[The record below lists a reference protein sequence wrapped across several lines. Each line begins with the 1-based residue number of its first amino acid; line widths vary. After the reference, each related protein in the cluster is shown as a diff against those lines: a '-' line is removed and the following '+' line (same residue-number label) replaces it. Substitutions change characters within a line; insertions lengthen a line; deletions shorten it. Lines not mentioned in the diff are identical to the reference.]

1 MINPNKIKKT
11 RKHVVI
17 NETLFAEELKKT
29 QIVVELRNFRPSTTA
44 SYIKSLSEF
53 LQWLFDTKQLRIADA
68 SEDDLRDFLFYLK
81 KERNPVLSPSTINI
95 YNASIRKY
103 FRYVLKKMLDRD
115 SLPYM
120 ETDHPLPVVPGKKEV
135 KKLIFSTQDLRL
147 RLAFSL
153 AYGCALRIGETV
165 SLKCSD
171 ISLSRMKLTVRAQN
185 SKSRY
190 AGEVDLPENIVSLL
204 KQYIYQLYRNAKPDD
219 WLFPGREPGSHLTDE
234 ALRNAFKGRLN
245 DLGWH
250 DIGYT
255 FHSFFRHAHGL
266 HYYQGGADLFQ
277 VKERLR
283 HRSINSTLIYVR
295 LDGVHRRR
303 SDGGNP
309 FDEL

>member
-17 NETLFAEELKKT
+17 NETLFAEELKKA

-135 KKLIFSTQDLRL
+135 KKLI
-147 RLAFSL
+147 
-153 AYGCALRIGETV
+153 
-165 SLKCSD
+165 
-171 ISLSRMKLTVRAQN
+171 
-185 SKSRY
+185 
-190 AGEVDLPENIVSLL
+190 
-204 KQYIYQLYRNAKPDD
+204 
-219 WLFPGREPGSHLTDE
+219 
-234 ALRNAFKGRLN
+234 
-245 DLGWH
+245 
-250 DIGYT
+250 
-255 FHSFFRHAHGL
+255 
-266 HYYQGGADLFQ
+266 
-277 VKERLR
+277 
-283 HRSINSTLIYVR
+283 
-295 LDGVHRRR
+295 
-303 SDGGNP
+303 
-309 FDEL
+309 